1 MVCMAD
7 LLSHEELKCTLMT
20 RVLQLALKMRKYL
33 TLIPILIPAS
43 YFHRGTT
50 VAQTQDVYS

>member
-20 RVLQLALKMRKYL
+20 RVLQLAIKNGE
-33 TLIPILIPAS
+33 TLDACIDLEFWRIP
-43 YFHRGTT
+43 RR
-50 VAQTQDVYS
+50 